1 MKRNNPKVRPFP
13 TAEPVD
19 PLERGLPA
27 NVDCERYVLGAV
39 LLNDSL
45 YRHVAASLQPADF
58 SLEKHRRIFARMDD
72 LAERGERIDPGTL
85 VNELMG
91 AGELPAK

>member
-1 MKRNNPKVRPFP
+1 
-13 TAEPVD
+13 
-19 PLERGLPA
+19 
-27 NVDCERYVLGAV
+27 
-39 LLNDSL
+39 
-45 YRHVAASLQPADF
+45 VAASLQPPDF

-85 VNELMG
+85 ANELMG